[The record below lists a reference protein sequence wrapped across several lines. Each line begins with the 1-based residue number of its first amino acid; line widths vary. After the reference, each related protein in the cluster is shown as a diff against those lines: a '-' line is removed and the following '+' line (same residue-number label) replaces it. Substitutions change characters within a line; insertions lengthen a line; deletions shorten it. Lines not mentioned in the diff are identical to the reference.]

1 MPAQA
6 NDRKRVNPPE
16 AEETHPHFFF
26 PVHPFVSIPF
36 FSLLPFCLLAL
47 LSLSRPSVI
56 HSQSL
61 LHQKAWISKWS
72 AFPQLRWEPSYAA
85 WVCVLEKKK
94 KKTLTSSHEGREI
107 RGWKDMHKPTYT
119 QKCGSSIYCPH
130 LYLAWYSEAYQW
142 LCNDKGIM
150 AIPAI
155 CLPNF
160 QRFPLCPQPSSPP
173 SLNNGNTCYNL
184 SLFFTWHSP
193 IHAETSPL
201 FMTSILVQQPLCR
214 PAGLGEVVI
223 SAPGEFN
230 LNGHLSLIKWAG
242 EHSCTSLSANSDHCS
257 NEHAPS
263 ALIQACQS
271 SRAYATSAMCAQWPL
286 LPGNKEICFW
296 WGYP

>member
-1 MPAQA
+1 MRGERYE
-6 NDRKRVNPPE
+6 DERTCTNPLIHRNVE
-16 AEETHPHFFF
+16 VQFTVLIF
-26 PVHPFVSIPF
+26 I
-36 FSLLPFCLLAL
+36 LLF
-47 LSLSRPSVI
+47 
-56 HSQSL
+56 
-61 LHQKAWISKWS
+61 
-72 AFPQLRWEPSYAA
+72 
-85 WVCVLEKKK
+85 
-94 KKTLTSSHEGREI
+94 
-107 RGWKDMHKPTYT
+107 
-119 QKCGSSIYCPH
+119 IY
-130 LYLAWYSEAYQW
+130 AYQW

-230 LNGHLSLIKWAG
+230 LNGHFSPIKWAG

-271 SRAYATSAMCAQWPL
+271 SRAYATSAMCAQ
-286 LPGNKEICFW
+286 
-296 WGYP
+296 